1 MPFVP
6 SDPALRSKALRLVA
20 EHVATHGQ
28 RGALTAAAKAVGVS
42 MQSVRNWVIKEPPAG
57 YDIGA
62 LPASST
68 RRPQGGSS
76 ETEVLRA
83 LLHLTEQLDKARARV
98 SALEAEY
105 AVLRGK
111 L

>member
-1 MPFVP
+1 MPA
-6 SDPALRSKALRLVA
+6 DPALRSKALRLVA
-20 EHVATHGQ
+20 EHVAAHGQ
-28 RGALTAAAKAVGVS
+28 RGALTAAAKAVGVT
-42 MQSVRNWVIKEPPAG
+42 MQSVRNWVIKQPPAG

-62 LPASST
+62 PAASAT
-68 RRPQGGSS
+68 RRRKAGSN

-83 LLHLTEQLDKARARV
+83 LLHLTEQLDKAKARV

-105 AVLRGK
+105 AALRAK